1 MSPEERKELN
11 KNMMGIIQIYKE
23 RTFKTRNNE
32 VSDSYTEDYKI
43 PEEVI
48 EYESAKSQ
56 KKKDAIARKS
66 RINIMIQDLRKRN
79 FVIEKEGDAKERMI
93 RQKNKSLQDKSND
106 EKETLQENGKNYHYR
121 DWREIYFNN
130 ASDY

>member
-1 MSPEERKELN
+1 
-11 KNMMGIIQIYKE
+11 MGIIQIYKE